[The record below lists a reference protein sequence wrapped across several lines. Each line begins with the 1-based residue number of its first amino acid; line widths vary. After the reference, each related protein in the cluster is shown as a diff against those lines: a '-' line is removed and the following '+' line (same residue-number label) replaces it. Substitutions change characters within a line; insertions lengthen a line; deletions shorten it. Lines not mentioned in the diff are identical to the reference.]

1 MPAVMG
7 PQHKALL
14 DAAARLYLGA
24 DVIDRRFVRNK
35 LRFDPVFI
43 CG

>member
-1 MPAVMG
+1 MG
-7 PQHKALL
+7 RERKALL
-14 DAAARLYLGA
+14 DAAARLNPGA

>member
-1 MPAVMG
+1 MG

-14 DAAARLYLGA
+14 DAAERLYPGA

>member
-1 MPAVMG
+1 MG
-7 PQHKALL
+7 RQHKALL